1 MRKIF
6 GIAGHPH
13 SHPPGSDSVS
23 VFSSISSSTSSSSS
37 SPPTVFQSHRHHL
50 VVWLSGRLFY
60 CVRSPSERSGKGCC
74 GQWFAGPPLRA
85 LIAVVALGGV
95 ACALGGAALGATGL
109 AGPPNSHLT
118 AALLMIGVGVVLVT
132 VSGAAWRMTAPGG
145 QSCLGL
151 GTSVDLARCGRRP
164 CTRGGG
170 APHGLLYPEF
180 QHRPPPPSYQ
190 ASMQE
195 YRLRLL
201 LLDRDRQNG
210 VVRGNSPPPTYRS
223 HAGSLLRAPL
233 TTLRSGI
240 GGGGGTISSSM
251 GGSEYSLPP
260 SYRSRNATPASLTLS
275 SERTIETAP
284 SGRLLAN
291 EDLPEPSAEQLP
303 DYSALQSNTLLTS
316 AIVEIESRNRSQSQ
330 DNATKS
336 PATTTTTTKAKDL
349 VTIVTISQA
358 NSSSG
363 NSPNVQPGGRAQTQ
377 VPAQLPG
384 QGSALD
390 QIDILAHL

>member
-1 MRKIF
+1 MDALRR
-6 GIAGHPH
+6 GYL
-13 SHPPGSDSVS
+13 SSDD
-23 VFSSISSSTSSSSS
+23 T
-37 SPPTVFQSHRHHL
+37 TADK
-50 VVWLSGRLFY
+50 
-60 CVRSPSERSGKGCC
+60 RSPSERSGKGCC

-109 AGPPNSHLT
+109 AGPSNSHLT

-145 QSCLGL
+145 QSCLGLGL

-233 TTLRSGI
+233 STLRAGM
-240 GGGGGTISSSM
+240 GGGGTISSSM

-260 SYRSRNATPASLTLS
+260 SYRSRNATPS
-275 SERTIETAP
+275 SIERTIETAP

-291 EDLPEPSAEQLP
+291 EDLPELSGEQLP

-316 AIVEIESRNRSQSQ
+316 AIVEIEARSQEQ
-330 DNATKS
+330 QQQQQQQ
-336 PATTTTTTKAKDL
+336 ATTTTTTSTGKGKGDL

-358 NSSSG
+358 DVHAAN
-363 NSPNVQPGGRAQTQ
+363 RAQLQT
-377 VPAQLPG
+377 AG
-384 QGSALD
+384 QANTLD